1 MIDKLF
7 PKFFLDALN
16 KCPVAKIN
24 EIRLRINKKV
34 VISIGGKSYFLGVT
48 GLTGNSEKSMVSD
61 KNLILD
67 VFKNACENSVY
78 AFSNQIR
85 NGFITVKGGIR
96 IGICGEAVWEKNSLK
111 TLKNISSLVVRI
123 PREVKGCSLTIFN
136 SLFLQGFQ
144 NTLIISPPGA
154 GKTTLIRDIVFQL
167 SEKNYCYN
175 VLLVDERFE
184 IANSFEGVATL
195 DVGNF
200 CDILS
205 GVSKNYAFENG
216 IRSLK
221 PDIIVCDEISN
232 EKDFN
237 SILTASSCGVNLLA
251 SVHAKDLNSL
261 KMKKD
266 FEEILEKKV
275 FSRFVVL
282 SSREGPGT
290 IEGVFDENMR
300 YIVQ

>member
-1 MIDKLF
+1 M
-7 PKFFLDALN
+7 
-16 KCPVAKIN
+16 
-24 EIRLRINKKV
+24 
-34 VISIGGKSYFLGVT
+34 
-48 GLTGNSEKSMVSD
+48 
-61 KNLILD
+61 
-67 VFKNACENSVY
+67 
-78 AFSNQIR
+78 
-85 NGFITVKGGIR
+85 
-96 IGICGEAVWEKNSLK
+96 
-111 TLKNISSLVVRI
+111 
-123 PREVKGCSLTIFN
+123 
-136 SLFLQGFQ
+136 
-144 NTLIISPPGA
+144 
-154 GKTTLIRDIVFQL
+154 
-167 SEKNYCYN
+167 
-175 VLLVDERFE
+175 
-184 IANSFEGVATL
+184 
-195 DVGNF
+195 GNF

-205 GVSKNYAFENG
+205 GVNKNYAFENG

-251 SVHAKDLNSL
+251 SVHAKNLNSL

>member
-1 MIDKLF
+1 MFDKLF

-16 KCPVAKIN
+16 NCPVAKIN
-24 EIRLRINKKV
+24 EIRLRMNKKV
-34 VISIGGKSYFLGVT
+34 VISVGGKSYFLAVS
-48 GLTGNSEKSMVSD
+48 GLTGNSEKAILCD
-61 KNLILD
+61 KNLILE

-78 AFSNQIR
+78 AFSNQIK
-85 NGFITVKGGIR
+85 NGFITVKGGVR

-123 PREVKGCSLTIFN
+123 PREVKGCSLPILS
-136 SLFLQGFQ
+136 SLFLQSFQ
-144 NTLIISPPGA
+144 NTLIVSPPGA
-154 GKTTLIRDIVFQL
+154 GKTTLIRDIVFEL
-167 SEKNYCYN
+167 SQKNYCYN

-184 IANSFEGVATL
+184 IANSFEGFATL
-195 DVGNF
+195 DVGGF

-221 PDIIVCDEISN
+221 PDIIVCDEISG
-232 EKDFN
+232 ERDFS

-251 SVHAKDLNSL
+251 SVHSKDLESL
-261 KMKKD
+261 KKKKD

-290 IEGVFDENMR
+290 IEGVYDENMR